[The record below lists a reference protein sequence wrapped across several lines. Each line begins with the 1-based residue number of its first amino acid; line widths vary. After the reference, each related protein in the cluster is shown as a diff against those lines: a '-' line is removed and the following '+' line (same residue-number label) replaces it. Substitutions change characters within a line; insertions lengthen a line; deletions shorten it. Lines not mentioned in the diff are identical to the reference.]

1 MIVVVVV
8 VVATVDVV
16 VVVAAVTA
24 RAAVVVVALTVGIEG
39 LREQARYAEW
49 QILAGRG
56 ARLLRLQ

>member
-1 MIVVVVV
+1 MIVVV
-8 VVATVDVV
+8 VVATVDIV
-16 VVVAAVTA
+16 VVVAW
-24 RAAVVVVALTVGIEG
+24 AAVVVVALTAGIEG